1 VECFAV
7 RVCTLAS
14 DHEQLVRSAFAAYL
28 RGDLQAL
35 LALVDGDFEWT
46 YLDPSDPDPLPQ
58 VCHGH
63 RELARALRRR
73 ATRGLRGALDEVTGH
88 GDRLL
93 VGVRTPGI
101 ERYRA
106 WGTGDVD
113 YFVVTVRGRRIQ
125 ALRACRDRREAVALA
140 GAD

>member
-1 VECFAV
+1 
-7 RVCTLAS
+7 LAS
-14 DHEQLVRSAFAAYL
+14 DDEQLVRSAFAAYL

-35 LALVDGDFEWT
+35 LALVDSAFEWT

-58 VCHGH
+58 VCHGQ

-73 ATRGLRGALDEVTGH
+73 AARALPGALDEVSGH

-93 VGVRTPGI
+93 VAVRTPGI

-113 YFVVTVRGRRIQ
+113 YFVVTVRNGRIG
-125 ALRACRDRREAVALA
+125 ALRACRDRREAAAFA
-140 GAD
+140 GG